1 MIIED
6 MRKLSN
12 SVLNILLAC
21 GLLFV
26 FGGFLLFVYA
36 LENDHAHFFKFWP
49 FFIMISGIIITYCS
63 VTLFHKTHLLFVGI
77 MLALSGCFSI
87 FVARDI
93 TSLGLKELWP
103 VFVFLAAISLVCSCI
118 YRFRRARPNYI
129 VPAVAMVLLGC
140 IFFLFSL
147 DIVKMSFVSFM
158 VIAGPFLL
166 FFSGIGVVVF
176 YFVQS
181 SHKELVV
188 PEEEADN
195 DE

>member
-1 MIIED
+1 MIIVG

-12 SVLNILLAC
+12 SALNILLAC

-36 LENDHAHFFKFWP
+36 LENNHEHFFRFWP
-49 FFIMISGIIITYCS
+49 SFMLISGIIITYCS
-63 VTLFHKTHLLFVGI
+63 VILFHKTYLLFIGI
-77 MLALSGCFSI
+77 MLALSGCFAV
-87 FVARDI
+87 FMARDI
-93 TSLGLKELWP
+93 SSLGLSQLWP
-103 VFVFLAAISLVCSCI
+103 VFLILAAVSLVCSCI

-129 VPAVAMVLLGC
+129 VPAVVMVVMGI
-140 IFFLFSL
+140 IFLLFSL
-147 DIVKMSFVSFM
+147 DIIKMSFVSFM

-166 FFSGIGVVVF
+166 FFAGIGVVVF

-181 SHKELVV
+181 AHKEFVV
-188 PEEEADN
+188 PEEDADN

>member
-1 MIIED
+1 MIMVG

-12 SVLNILLAC
+12 RVLNILLAC

-36 LENDHAHFFKFWP
+36 LENNHEHFFKFWP
-49 FFIMISGIIITYCS
+49 FFIMISGVIITYCS
-63 VTLFHKTHLLFVGI
+63 VTVFHKTYLLFVGI

-93 TSLGLKELWP
+93 TSLSLSQLWP
-103 VFVFLAAISLVCSCI
+103 VFVYLAAISLVCSCI
-118 YRFRRARPNYI
+118 YRFRKARPNYI
-129 VPAVAMVLLGC
+129 VPAVVMVILGT
-140 IFFLFSL
+140 FFLCFSL
-147 DIVKMSFVSFM
+147 DIIKMSFVSFM

-166 FFSGIGVVVF
+166 FFAGIGVVVF

-181 SHKELVV
+181 AHKELVV
-188 PEEEADN
+188 PEEDADN